1 VSRRREWYFTSVTAT
16 QRRLLQSVVRDGLKI
31 QHRFSAAPVYAV
43 TGKGQLESEGVGT
56 LQKIKRNL
64 RQRREKGV
72 A

>member
-1 VSRRREWYFTSVTAT
+1 MTKP
-16 QRRLLQSVVRDGLKI
+16 QQKLLQSVVRDGLEI

-43 TGKGQLESEGVGT
+43 SGRGHLKSEGVGT

-64 RQRREKGV
+64 KQRREKSV